1 MKQAIFGIAFIIFGF
16 KFINFSYFETCYN
29 RLLIKIKIYS
39 IIEGEEIIS
48 DDAWEVIQRNIILRQ
63 LFYFSIAISGIS
75 FIKFDVSCFSILSQN
90 INHKGKC

>member
-39 IIEGEEIIS
+39 IIEGEGIIS
-48 DDAWEVIQRNIILRQ
+48 DDAWEVIQR
-63 LFYFSIAISGIS
+63 
-75 FIKFDVSCFSILSQN
+75 K
-90 INHKGKC
+90 